1 MRSQKALYL
10 LLLAAVFAF
19 FTNNNTF
26 AQAKVTD
33 LKPTVIL
40 ISLDGFRYDYLDK
53 YHPPELNRLA
63 DDGVRA
69 KWMIPSYP
77 TKTFPNHYT
86 IVTGLYPEHNGIVE
100 NHEFG
105 DLSGRFVLCLSTRGK
120 IRISASP
127 SE

>member
-33 LKPTVIL
+33 LKPTVII

-53 YHPPELNRLA
+53 YHPP
-63 DDGVRA
+63 
-69 KWMIPSYP
+69 
-77 TKTFPNHYT
+77 
-86 IVTGLYPEHNGIVE
+86 
-100 NHEFG
+100 
-105 DLSGRFVLCLSTRGK
+105 
-120 IRISASP
+120 
-127 SE
+127 